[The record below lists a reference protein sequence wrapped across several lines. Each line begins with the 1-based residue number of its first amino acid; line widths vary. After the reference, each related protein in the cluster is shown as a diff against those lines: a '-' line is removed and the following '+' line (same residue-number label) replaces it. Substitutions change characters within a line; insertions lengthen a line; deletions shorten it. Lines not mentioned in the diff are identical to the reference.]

1 MTAPCGG
8 ATTAASRGHGRDS
21 VVATWRSGD
30 HEVETL
36 QQPTSFSSFSSIT
49 SFRSIFFQ
57 LCVRV
62 FDGIVHV
69 PLCPVQAALGFSELI
84 ATNV

>member
-1 MTAPCGG
+1 VTMRWRHCNNQHH
-8 ATTAASRGHGRDS
+8 SVRS
-21 VVATWRSGD
+21 VVSLASD
-30 HEVETL
+30 
-36 QQPTSFSSFSSIT
+36 Q
-49 SFRSIFFQ
+49 FFQ